1 MKLSSCT
8 IPDLSVPVFKSLS
21 AEESLILAQST
32 LKVQY
37 KKGESVFKQGTF
49 ASHIVYVKEG
59 LIKAYVEACNEI
71 LVLKIGTPDN
81 FLALSAIADGNKV
94 FPYSAKAYITS
105 ELLLFDIDTVR
116 SLSRSNIDF
125 SNDLVNLISM
135 SYNLI
140 IGRFFC
146 LTYKQLYGRLAD
158 ILLCLS
164 EKIFKSN
171 TFELNLSREE
181 LGELTKMSA
190 ESVIRMLKKFK
201 DDGIIQ
207 MDGKFITIIDF
218 DQLRKISD
226 YG

>member
-8 IPDLSVPVFKSLS
+8 IPDLILPIFKSLS
-21 AEESLILAQST
+21 AEESITLAENT
-32 LKVQY
+32 LKVSY

-59 LIKAYVEACNEI
+59 LIKAYVEACNET
-71 LVLKIGTPDN
+71 LVLRIGTPDN
-81 FLALSAIADGNKV
+81 FLALSTIADGNKV
-94 FPYSAKAYITS
+94 FPYSAKAYINS
-105 ELLLFDIDTVR
+105 DLLLFDIDTIR

-125 SNDLVNLISM
+125 SNDLLSLISM
-135 SYNLI
+135 SYNQI

-164 EKIFKSN
+164 EKIFKSD

>member
-1 MKLSSCT
+1 MKFSSCT
-8 IPDLSVPVFKSLS
+8 IPDRSLPIFKSLS
-21 AEESLILAQST
+21 AEESIILAKST
-32 LKVQY
+32 LKVAY
-37 KKGESVFKQGTF
+37 KKGETVFKQGTF
-49 ASHIVYVKEG
+49 ASHVVYVKEG
-59 LIKAYVEACNEI
+59 LIKAYLEACNET
-71 LVLKIGTPDN
+71 LVLRIGTPDT

-94 FPYSAKAYITS
+94 FPYSAKAYINS
-105 ELLLFDIDTVR
+105 ELLLFDIDTIR
-116 SLSRSNIDF
+116 SLSRSNKDF
-125 SNDLVNLISM
+125 SIDLLNLISM
-135 SYNLI
+135 SYNQI

-164 EKIFKSN
+164 EKIFKN
-171 TFELNLSREE
+171 DKFELNLSREE